1 MMSIAKNI
9 FIAAS
14 LILAICA
21 ADRAFAHGEKPKHGG
36 VLQEVSDK
44 QYELVAT
51 PTLITIYVED
61 HGKKVD
67 TKGATAK
74 VTFLNGTEKSQAVL
88 TPAGENKLEAKGAFN
103 VKPGTK
109 AVAVVTLAGK
119 SGVTSR
125 FVVQ

>member
-1 MMSIAKNI
+1 MNIAKKI
-9 FIAAS
+9 ITAALLTMSGIA
-14 LILAICA
+14 LAGG
-21 ADRAFAHGEKPKHGG
+21 DFKPKHGG
-36 VLQEVSDK
+36 IVQEVK
-44 QYELVAT
+44 EIHYELVAK
-51 PTLITIYVED
+51 PSEVIIYVED

-74 VTFLNGTEKSQAVL
+74 VTFLNGSEKNEAIL
-88 TPAGENKLEAKGAFN
+88 APTGENKLEAKGTFN

-119 SGVTSR
+119 SAVTSR